1 MLLEVAEDA
10 EIVVEDGG
18 VEEVVLEV
26 VAIDLAVFLALFGE
40 SFAGFGD
47 FAALMDALDGLFE
60 GDGFEEAD
68 DDGDDVDEEVSP
80 GGGGVMGGMDVEHGG
95 GFL

>member
-60 GDGFEEAD
+60 GDGYEEAD
-68 DDGDDVDEEVSP
+68 ETM
-80 GGGGVMGGMDVEHGG
+80 VMMWMKKSRQVVAA
-95 GFL
+95 